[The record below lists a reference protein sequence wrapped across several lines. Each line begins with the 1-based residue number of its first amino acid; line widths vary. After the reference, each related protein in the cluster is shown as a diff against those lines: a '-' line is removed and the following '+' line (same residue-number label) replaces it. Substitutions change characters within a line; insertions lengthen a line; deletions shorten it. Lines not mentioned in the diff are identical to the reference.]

1 MVGISNLDYFSVC
14 TVSSHTGHPLFVVHR
29 VSSIIGIYQ
38 ASVWQIILAKQT
50 QFCNQMFRN
59 EENDE
64 EYVAE
69 SYNFDEEETVLVST
83 HDF

>member
-1 MVGISNLDYFSVC
+1 
-14 TVSSHTGHPLFVVHR
+14 
-29 VSSIIGIYQ
+29 
-38 ASVWQIILAKQT
+38 
-50 QFCNQMFRN
+50 MFRN